1 MKMSVKPGNGTSFE
15 IDLEFIAV
23 EILLPFDRQE
33 YCDVFHTTGIL
44 PSNKFQSENG
54 RVQGVCR

>member
-1 MKMSVKPGNGTSFE
+1 MSVKPGNGTSFE

-23 EILLPFDRQE
+23 EILLPFAFDQE